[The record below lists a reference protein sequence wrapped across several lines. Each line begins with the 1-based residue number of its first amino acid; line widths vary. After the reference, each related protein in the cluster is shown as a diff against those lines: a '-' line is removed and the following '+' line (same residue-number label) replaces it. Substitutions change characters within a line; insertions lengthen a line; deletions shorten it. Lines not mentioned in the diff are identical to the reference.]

1 MVELAIS
8 DLSVNPVEFWMSRC
22 LLLTA
27 GVLEDFNMMPV
38 GFGSI
43 GMLWGKPVV
52 QVAVRPY
59 RHTRNYLDKSDSFT
73 LSSFSEKYADD
84 IEILGSLS
92 GKEIDKLS
100 KTRLTVMA
108 SVSVQS
114 PSYNEADLVIECRK
128 VLHQDISPEGFV
140 DAEML
145 KENYPSPEEF
155 HRVYYGEISAMRQSR
170 D

>member
-1 MVELAIS
+1 M
-8 DLSVNPVEFWMSRC
+8 
-22 LLLTA
+22 
-27 GVLEDFNMMPV
+27 
-38 GFGSI
+38 
-43 GMLWGKPVV
+43 
-52 QVAVRPY
+52 
-59 RHTRNYLDKSDSFT
+59 
-73 LSSFSEKYADD
+73 
-84 IEILGSLS
+84 S

-100 KTRLTVMA
+100 KTRLTVMV
-108 SVSVQS
+108 SESVQS